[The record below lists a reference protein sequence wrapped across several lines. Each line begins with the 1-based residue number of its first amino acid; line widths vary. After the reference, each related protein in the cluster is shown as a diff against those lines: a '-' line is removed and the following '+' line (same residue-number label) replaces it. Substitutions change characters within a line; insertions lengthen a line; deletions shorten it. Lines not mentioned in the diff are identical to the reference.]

1 MYASEEKDYN
11 EAQWLD
17 HKASLSPSKGGK

>member
-17 HKASLSPSKGGK
+17 HEAIIAKYR

>member
-17 HKASLSPSKGGK
+17 HEATMAKYKK

>member
-17 HKASLSPSKGGK
+17 HEATIAKYR

>member
-17 HKASLSPSKGGK
+17 HEAAMAKYR